1 MRKIKLF
8 GLVLLLTLINSSP
21 SSAGEIGNVS
31 TRGITVTA
39 NGSEDAVP
47 DAIKLIFSV
56 TGKASTNKVALAN
69 SNKVANS
76 VRALLKKEMIA
87 TSDINSSNLYTYPEY
102 KYDEKSKENILT
114 GYSANQNF
122 TITLRNVS
130 KAGELVDKIV
140 DLGKQSIMISGIQP
154 VVLDKSA
161 TVKKARVLAVK
172 EAREKAE
179 HYAQLLNVSLD
190 KVISLSE
197 SSNTYPI
204 MPIMRSDVVAS
215 FEQSTNFD
223 LGVQEVTVSIT
234 VTYSIK

>member
-1 MRKIKLF
+1 
-8 GLVLLLTLINSSP
+8 
-21 SSAGEIGNVS
+21 
-31 TRGITVTA
+31 
-39 NGSEDAVP
+39 
-47 DAIKLIFSV
+47 
-56 TGKASTNKVALAN
+56 
-69 SNKVANS
+69 
-76 VRALLKKEMIA
+76 
-87 TSDINSSNLYTYPEY
+87 
-102 KYDEKSKENILT
+102 
-114 GYSANQNF
+114 
-122 TITLRNVS
+122 
-130 KAGELVDKIV
+130 
-140 DLGKQSIMISGIQP
+140 MISGIQP